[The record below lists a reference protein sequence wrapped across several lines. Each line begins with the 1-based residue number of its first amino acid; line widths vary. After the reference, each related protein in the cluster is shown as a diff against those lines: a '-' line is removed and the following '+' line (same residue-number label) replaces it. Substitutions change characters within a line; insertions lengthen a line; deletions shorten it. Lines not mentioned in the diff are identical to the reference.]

1 VCGGVA
7 IAIGVAIV
15 LGWALDAGVLTSI
28 VPSLPAATFNSALMF
43 VAAGIALA
51 ASRRPALGFGCA
63 AFVFALACATLV
75 EEAAGA
81 DLGVDNPLGFDFDG
95 MVHPGRPST
104 HTAAAFALLGA
115 CLLVRTWRTPRG
127 DFIAGVL
134 GAGAAA
140 SVALAVAGYLVGVDY
155 LLGRSDAHGMSVH
168 TAVGLIFVLVGTFA
182 LRPQAPPAAWYASS
196 GPGEA
201 AARSLMVPG
210 LVVPFA
216 AAALAQAG
224 ASAGLY
230 SDRFALSVMVVM
242 VAALIQAMILR
253 AVHAVREHDAA
264 RARLEHENLQNIQRF
279 AALTR
284 EAPVGIF
291 ETDAE
296 GRPTFVNEHWVELAG
311 ISAPDTYAGRSAV
324 HPDDRDWVRAQ
335 WRAASEAGRGYDA
348 EFRFQR
354 PDGDVRWV
362 AVRGTPLRDVQGEVT
377 GYMGSV
383 LDITDRRAAE
393 QRTERVVSRIAE
405 AVSVIGPDGRRLH
418 ANDAAQAILSD
429 LLDPA
434 DEASLSEL
442 RWELVDEHGRT
453 VANDALPAE
462 ISRTTGVEIDDRV
475 LGFRG
480 KSGERRWLRISTRR
494 LSDEGP
500 PFAVVTSFSD
510 VTAER
515 EDAARLAEAQRR
527 FQLAFDHAPI
537 GVNVV
542 SLEGKLLQVN
552 RALCEIIGY
561 TEDEMLATTFQE
573 LSSENDLGEDVEQL
587 RKLVAGEIPAYQME
601 KRYRHKNGSEV
612 WALVSVSLMRD
623 EDGKPLHFI
632 GQILDVT
639 ERRRLERELRHQAEH
654 DNLTGVCNRRA
665 FNRHLGRE
673 LVRERR
679 YGGESCL
686 LMIDLDGFKEI
697 NDTIGHGAG
706 DEVLRAVADTISER
720 IRDTDVAAR
729 LGGDEFAIL
738 LPNTDR
744 QGGEILAIDL
754 VQAIRELRVEVGSD
768 EPAGVTAS
776 VGVACSAEL
785 PEGRD
790 EDALLVAADLA
801 MYDAKRTGRDGYA
814 VHHGQG

>member
-1 VCGGVA
+1 M
-7 IAIGVAIV
+7 I
-15 LGWALDAGVLTSI
+15 GWALEAGLLTSI
-28 VPSLPAATFNSALMF
+28 VPSLPAATFNTGLMF
-43 VAAGIALA
+43 VASGIALA
-51 ASRRPALGFGCA
+51 ASRRRAIGFGCA
-63 AFVFALACATLV
+63 AFVFVLAGLTLL
-75 EEAAGA
+75 EEATGV
-81 DLGVDNPLGFDFDG
+81 DVGVDNPLGIDFHG
-95 MVHPGRPST
+95 MTHPGRPST
-104 HTAAAFALLGA
+104 HTAVAFTLLGA
-115 CLLVRTWRTPRG
+115 CLLVRDWRTPRG

-140 SVALAVAGYLVGVDY
+140 SVALAVAGYLIGVDY
-155 LLGRSDAHGMSVH
+155 LLGRSTTHGMSAH
-168 TAVGLIFVLVGTFA
+168 TAVGLIFVLIGAFA
-182 LRPQAPPAAWYASS
+182 LRPHAPPAAWYASS

-210 LVVPFA
+210 LVVPFV

-230 SDRFALSVMVVM
+230 SERFALSVMVVV
-242 VAALIQAMILR
+242 VAALIQAMILGAVR
-253 AVHAVREHDAA
+253 AVGGHDDA
-264 RARLEHENLQNIQRF
+264 RARLERENLQNIQRY
-279 AALTR
+279 ATLTR

-296 GRPTFVNEHWVELAG
+296 GRPMFVNEAWVGLAG
-311 ISAPDTYAGRSAV
+311 ISAQDAYAGRSAI
-324 HPDDRDWVRAQ
+324 HPDDRDRVRAE
-335 WRAASEAGRGYDA
+335 WRDASEAGRSYAA
-348 EFRFQR
+348 EFRFLR
-354 PDGDVRWV
+354 PDGEVRWV
-362 AVRGTPLRDVQGEVT
+362 ATRGTALRDVQGDVT

-393 QRTERVVSRIAE
+393 RRTELVVSRIAE
-405 AVSVIGPDGRRLH
+405 AVSVLGSDGRRLH
-418 ANDAAQAILSD
+418 ANDAAQAILGD
-429 LLDPA
+429 LLGPA
-434 DEASLSEL
+434 DEASLMEL
-442 RWELVDEHGRT
+442 GWELVDDHGQP

-462 ISRTTGVEIDDRV
+462 ITRTTGIEIDDRV

-494 LSDEGP
+494 LSEEGP

-515 EDAARLAEAQRR
+515 EDSARLAEAQRR

-561 TEDEMLATTFQE
+561 SEQEMLATTFQE

-587 RKLVAGEIPAYQME
+587 RRLVSGEIPAYQME

-612 WALVSVSLMRD
+612 WALVSVSLVRD
-623 EDGKPLHFI
+623 EDDKPLHFI

-639 ERRRLERELRHQAEH
+639 DRRRLERELRHQAEH
-654 DNLTGVCNRRA
+654 DNLTGLHNRRA
-665 FNRHLGRE
+665 FNGELARE
-673 LVRERR
+673 LTRERR

-706 DEVLRAVADTISER
+706 DDVLRAVAGTISER

-729 LGGDEFAIL
+729 LGGDEFAVL
-738 LPNTDR
+738 LPSTDR

-754 VQAIRELRVEVGSD
+754 VQAIRELRVPVGAT
-768 EPAGVTAS
+768 EPAAVTAS
-776 VGVACSAEL
+776 VGVACSSEL

-790 EDALLVAADLA
+790 EDALLVASDLA
-801 MYDAKRTGRDGYA
+801 MYNAKRTGRDGYA
-814 VHHGQG
+814 VHQGAR